1 MPQAPGPP
9 GTPQLAHGLS
19 ADTRGAE
26 LDEWPTE
33 TAKTDNC
40 FSSDWLSHLGQEG
53 AVLPRTRN
61 SNWWPHD

>member
-19 ADTRGAE
+19 AGMRGDA
-26 LDEWPTE
+26 LLLAAP

-40 FSSDWLSHLGQEG
+40 FSSDSLWHFGQDG
-53 AVLPRTRN
+53 LTPDRVRN
-61 SNWWPHD
+61 SNW